1 MANDFNEKETVIK
14 ISYLGPQDKPIA
26 SLLFQ
31 SSDTDEA
38 ISIFR
43 ELNVLYDNDEFG
55 IQRQQVSE
63 MQMNMLINAS
73 KSYAN
78 KKNQILAKPQIAV
91 VVLNLKTRGLLA
103 YQLEKKP
110 AVSLIKEFRQILPSN
125 NDLSVWIHRSRL
137 SE

>member
-1 MANDFNEKETVIK
+1 MANDFNEKEAVIK

-31 SSDTDEA
+31 CNDTDAA

-55 IQRQQVSE
+55 IQRQKVSE
-63 MQMNMLINAS
+63 MQMNMLIDAS
-73 KSYAN
+73 KSYA
-78 KKNQILAKPQIAV
+78 KQKSQILTKARIAV
-91 VVLNLKTRGLLA
+91 VVLNLKTHGLLA
-103 YQLEKKP
+103 YQLEKAP
-110 AVSLIKEFRQILPSN
+110 AASLMNEIRQLLPNN
-125 NDLSVWIHRSRL
+125 NDLSMWIRQSRL